1 MSRILVVE
9 PEATYRE
16 GIGQRLE
23 TEGYTVT
30 LVSSNDEM
38 FRVLETDPDYAAVV
52 GDLGC
57 LEAEAATLH
66 QLAVQYSSIPV
77 IVTLA
82 EATANTV
89 IQGMRAGAFDIFIKP
104 FPVDMLVPSLKNAIQ
119 TQRLRLR
126 AQLLHESSSRVP
138 TASGF
143 AASRSVRRPV
153 NDYDRFVP
161 VGSLYLDKHRR
172 TAACRGKTIELT
184 PTEFEILLILAQT
197 TGQVV
202 LFQDLVYR
210 LQQITLSREEARKL
224 LSAHMSNLRTKLR
237 QVGCDHYLVNSRGR
251 GYCLDASGG
260 TDQTAA
266 RLQAA
271 IEPAN
276 APGIFWSTDRQLRFL
291 AAWGGR
297 LHVLKVKLDELVGRS
312 LYDLARV
319 DTAMTACVQAHQRA
333 LAGRSV
339 TFEVVWSGRHFWSRV
354 EPVYDEERNIIGC
367 TGVGLDMEPLPAAG
381 HSFARDESSLKV
393 R

>member
-16 GIGQRLE
+16 GIGQRLVS
-23 TEGYTVT
+23 EGYTVT

-126 AQLLHESSSRVP
+126 AQLLHEAATRLP
-138 TASGF
+138 
-143 AASRSVRRPV
+143 AASRSGRRPV
-153 NDYDRFVP
+153 SDYDRFVS

-210 LQQITLSREEARKL
+210 LQQIALSREEARKL

-260 TDQTAA
+260 TDQIAA

-271 IEPAN
+271 VEPAN

-297 LHVLKVKLDELVGRS
+297 LHVLKVKLDELIGRS
-312 LYDLARV
+312 LYDLARA
-319 DTAMTACVQAHQRA
+319 DTAMLACVQAHQRA

-339 TFEVVWSGRHFWSRV
+339 TFEFVWSGRHFWSRV

-367 TGVGLDMEPLPAAG
+367 TGVGLDVDVPPTG